1 MRRKRTK
8 EMSEDRT
15 SPPAPPR
22 RPRALRSSAAV
33 AITVLATLGVANAQ
47 QGNPPVKTAPG
58 ALQLNSNALSAKKG
72 GPPPTPPP
80 PTTTGGAPIPTA
92 PVIGGGTTPPAVG
105 TTGATGTG
113 VAPATSGSGKK
124 PGDTSTLPQFKD
136 EIEFEPRPP
145 GYKVQF
151 SLEDADLPELIK
163 VMGQL
168 TGKRFIFGG
177 KVRSIKA
184 SIYSPQKVTVAEA
197 YQAFLSVLETNGL
210 TVIPHGKFL
219 KIIETPGVVTQT
231 TPIYGTATANGSED
245 RYITRLHRLSYVTAD
260 EVANVLT
267 HFKSRDGDITIYS
280 PGNLLIITDTGTNI
294 KRMME
299 MVEEIDVAG
308 IGDQVWVEPIHY
320 AGAQEIATKLGEIF
334 DVAKGAAGAAAPKG
348 PGSQAIDSRV
358 TKIVP
363 EDRTNSLIIIGTE
376 KAYLRILELIKRLD
390 VPLSGE
396 GEIHVLPLQHADA
409 EELSKTLNDI
419 ATKGAPGA
427 PGAPPT
433 PGGIKGPTTSVF
445 EGAIRITADKSTN
458 SLVITSSLRDYA
470 ALRNVIDRLDQ
481 ARRQVFIEAVIMEV
495 STNHQNKLG
504 VSFHGADNLSGVG
517 PDGSVVLG
525 GSNPLG
531 SVGFPNVGDPTSLQ
545 GLALGV
551 RSNTLLTLAGIGISV
566 PAFGVALQALTTS
579 GDSNVLSTPHIMA
592 TDNVPAEIN
601 VGENVPLQSSILGG
615 GFPGLGGLP
624 GANPAAAGGL
634 PGGFGGGFGAFGGI
648 SRQNV
653 GTKVKLTPH
662 INDSNEVR
670 LEIDEEISEL
680 GAGQGTTLPTIV
692 QRSAKTQVVV
702 QDQQTIVI
710 GGLVRD
716 YVSNEETKVPV
727 LGDIPLIGALFKQTT
742 KRNQKRNLLLILT
755 PYVIRDPADL
765 RVIFERKM
773 QERQE
778 FLDRYFVFAGKEG
791 EYERNIDYSR
801 TRGLLEEIRQ
811 AYAKVD
817 EKEALEEATQPKDV
831 KTHELSKPIGEVPT
845 QPATGSA
852 FSGGAGGPAI
862 GGAQGGPPNP
872 SAPPPPPPVMINP
885 GNPPTILK
893 PGAPLV
899 RSVIIEN

>member
-1 MRRKRTK
+1 MVDKAKRNLAYGA
-8 EMSEDRT
+8 RGV
-15 SPPAPPR
+15 
-22 RPRALRSSAAV
+22 RAGLALGM
-33 AITVLATLGVANAQ
+33 AILGCIGLANAQ
-47 QGNPPVKTAPG
+47 PKPAPNIIQKAQPNPTLLNNKAGAPPPPVAVT
-58 ALQLNSNALSAKKG
+58 
-72 GPPPTPPP
+72 TPPP
-80 PTTTGGAPIPTA
+80 PVPGPGTPPPPPGPGGGVAP
-92 PVIGGGTTPPAVG
+92 PVGGTTAAPPLGKPISPSPSSSIGPGGKASSD
-105 TTGATGTG
+105 TGN
-113 VAPATSGSGKK
+113 
-124 PGDTSTLPQFKD
+124 LPQFKD

-177 KVRSIKA
+177 KVRAIKA
-184 SIYSPQKVTVAEA
+184 TIYSPQKVTVAEA
-197 YQAFLSVLETNGL
+197 YQAFLSILETNGL

-219 KIIETPGVVTQT
+219 KIIETPGVVTQPT
-231 TPIYGTATANGSED
+231 QIYGVGANNGPED
-245 RYITRLHRLSYVTAD
+245 RYLTRLHRLSYVTAD

-294 KRMME
+294 KRMMSL
-299 MVEEIDVAG
+299 VEEIDVAG

-334 DVAKGAAGAAAPKG
+334 DVGKGAAAAPAAVKG
-348 PGSQAIDSRV
+348 PGSQSIDSRV

-363 EDRTNSLIIIGTE
+363 EDRTNSIVIIGTE

-419 ATKGAPGA
+419 ANKAGAAGAPGA
-427 PGAPPT
+427 PAPK
-433 PGGIKGPTTSVF
+433 PGGGASSVTIF

-470 ALRNVIDRLDQ
+470 SLRNVIDKLDQ
-481 ARRQVFIEAVIMEV
+481 SRRQVFIEAVIMEV
-495 STNHQNKLG
+495 STNHSNKLG
-504 VSFHGADNLSGVG
+504 VSFHGGDSISS
-517 PDGSVVLG
+517 PDSVILG
-525 GSNPLG
+525 GSNALG
-531 SVGFPNVGDPTSLQ
+531 SATFPNLSDPTSLQ

-551 RSNTLLTLAGIGISV
+551 RSNQLLTLAGIGISI

-615 GFPGLGGLP
+615 GLPGLGGAAGGLP
-624 GANPAAAGGL
+624 GGL
-634 PGGFGGGFGAFGGI
+634 PGGFGGLGVGGGAFGGI

-653 GTKVKLTPH
+653 GTKIKLVPH

-692 QRSAKTQVVV
+692 QRTAKTQVVI

-716 YVSNEETKVPV
+716 FVSSEETKVPV
-727 LGDIPLIGALFKQTT
+727 LGDIPLIGVLFKQTT

-765 RVIFERKM
+765 RAIFERKM
-773 QERQE
+773 EERQE

-791 EYERNIDYSR
+791 QYEQNIDYTR

-811 AYAKVD
+811 AYMKVD
-817 EKEALEEATQPKDV
+817 DRDALDEFGKPKEV
-831 KTHELSKPIGEVPT
+831 KTHEVSKPVGDVP
-845 QPATGSA
+845 P
-852 FSGGAGGPAI
+852 GAGAAGAAGGI
-862 GGAQGGPPNP
+862 GNQPLQPIPGG
-872 SAPPPPPPVMINP
+872 APPPPPPPQPV
-885 GNPPTILK
+885 GQPPTILK
-893 PGAPLV
+893 PGPQLLH
-899 RSVIIEN
+899 SVIIEN

>member
-1 MRRKRTK
+1 VRESEPMSVENHKTPARGKRRAATAAAIALIATIGAAHAQGLKPAPNVLQINSAKIAKPATP
-8 EMSEDRT
+8 T
-15 SPPAPPR
+15 APPPAPT
-22 RPRALRSSAAV
+22 V
-33 AITVLATLGVANAQ
+33 APAPSIGGPTGAPSIGGPTG
-47 QGNPPVKTAPG
+47 APG
-58 ALQLNSNALSAKKG
+58 TPVGPKVG
-72 GPPPTPPP
+72 GTP
-80 PTTTGGAPIPTA
+80 
-92 PVIGGGTTPPAVG
+92 GTTP
-105 TTGATGTG
+105 
-113 VAPATSGSGKK
+113 SGKASS
-124 PGDTSTLPQFKD
+124 DTATLPQFKD

-184 SIYSPQKVTVAEA
+184 TIYSPQKVTVAEA
-197 YQAFLSVLETNGL
+197 YQAFLSILETNGL

-219 KIIETPGVVTQT
+219 KIIETPGVVTQA
-231 TPIYGTATANGSED
+231 TPIYGPGTANGPED
-245 RYITRLHRLSYVTAD
+245 RYVTRLHRLSYVTAD

-280 PGNLLIITDTGTNI
+280 PGNLLIITDTGTNV
-294 KRMME
+294 KRMMSII
-299 MVEEIDVAG
+299 EEIDVAG

-320 AGAQEIATKLGEIF
+320 AGAQEIATKLAEIF
-334 DVAKGAAGAAAPKG
+334 DVAKGAAAAPGAKG
-348 PGSQAIDSRV
+348 PGSQSIDARV

-363 EDRTNSLIIIGTE
+363 EDRTNSVVIIGTE

-390 VPLSGE
+390 VPLTGE

-419 ATKGAPGA
+419 ATKAGATAAPGA
-427 PGAPPT
+427 PAPK
-433 PGGIKGPTTSVF
+433 PGGPSASVF

-470 ALRNVIDRLDQ
+470 SLRNVIDKLDQ
-481 ARRQVFIEAVIMEV
+481 ARRQVYIEAVIMEV

-504 VSFHGADNLSGVG
+504 VSFHGGDSIDSLG
-517 PDGSVVLG
+517 PDGSVILG
-525 GSNPLG
+525 GSNALG
-531 SVGFPNVGDPTSLQ
+531 SATFPNLGDPTSLQ

-551 RSNTLLTLAGIGISV
+551 RSNHLLTLAGIGISI
-566 PAFGVALQALTTS
+566 PAFGIALQALTTS

-601 VGENVPLQSSILGG
+601 IGENVPLQSSILGG
-615 GFPGLGGLP
+615 GLPGLGGLP
-624 GANPAAAGGL
+624 GAAGANPAA
-634 PGGFGGGFGAFGGI
+634 GGFGGLGAFGGAFGGI

-653 GTKVKLTPH
+653 GTKVKLVPH

-692 QRSAKTQVVV
+692 QRTAKTQVVI

-716 YVSNEETKVPV
+716 YISNEETKVPV
-727 LGDIPLIGALFKQTT
+727 LGDIPLIGALFKQST

-765 RVIFERKM
+765 RAIFERKM

-778 FLDRYFVFAGKEG
+778 FLDRYFVFAGNQG
-791 EYERNIDYSR
+791 EYQANIDYTR

-811 AYAKVD
+811 AYMRVE
-817 EKEALEEATQPKDV
+817 EKEELDAFGQPKDV
-831 KTHELSKPIGEVPT
+831 KTHEVSKPISELPPNAG
-845 QPATGSA
+845 AT
-852 FSGGAGGPAI
+852 GAGGPTGPTI
-862 GGAQGGPPNP
+862 GGAPTPQPIPLTNP
-872 SAPPPPPPVMINP
+872 QPPPPQPPP

-893 PGAPLV
+893 PGAPV
-899 RSVIIEN
+899 IKSVIIEN

>member
-1 MRRKRTK
+1 MSVENRKSKRAATAAAIALIATIGAAHAQGLK
-8 EMSEDRT
+8 
-15 SPPAPPR
+15 PAPNV
-22 RPRALRSSAAV
+22 LQIGSAKVTKAPV
-33 AITVLATLGVANAQ
+33 GSAPPTPAPTVV
-47 QGNPPVKTAPG
+47 PG
-58 ALQLNSNALSAKKG
+58 APTVVPGAPTVG
-72 GPPPTPPP
+72 GPPGTPGTPIAP
-80 PTTTGGAPIPTA
+80 KVGGTP
-92 PVIGGGTTPPAVG
+92 GTTP
-105 TTGATGTG
+105 
-113 VAPATSGSGKK
+113 SGKASS
-124 PGDTSTLPQFKD
+124 DTATLPQFKD

-184 SIYSPQKVTVAEA
+184 TIYSPQKVTVAEA
-197 YQAFLSVLETNGL
+197 YQAFLSILETNGL

-219 KIIETPGVVTQT
+219 KIIETPGVVTQA
-231 TPIYGTATANGSED
+231 TPIYGPGTANGPED
-245 RYITRLHRLSYVTAD
+245 RYLTRLHRLSYVTAD

-280 PGNLLIITDTGTNI
+280 PGNLLIITDTGTNV
-294 KRMME
+294 KRMMSII
-299 MVEEIDVAG
+299 EEIDVAG

-320 AGAQEIATKLGEIF
+320 AGAQEIANKLQEIF
-334 DVAKGAAGAAAPKG
+334 DVAKGAAAAPGAKG
-348 PGSQAIDSRV
+348 PGSQSVDARV

-363 EDRTNSLIIIGTE
+363 EDRTNSVVIIGTE

-390 VPLSGE
+390 VPLTGE

-419 ATKGAPGA
+419 ANKAGAAAAPGA
-427 PGAPPT
+427 PVAK
-433 PGGIKGPTTSVF
+433 PGGPSASVF

-470 ALRNVIDRLDQ
+470 SLRNVIDKLDQ
-481 ARRQVFIEAVIMEV
+481 ARRQVYIEAVIMEV

-504 VSFHGADNLSGVG
+504 VSFHGGSSIDSLG
-517 PDGSVVLG
+517 PDGSVILG
-525 GSNPLG
+525 GSNALG
-531 SVGFPNVGDPTSLQ
+531 SATFPNLGDPTSLQ

-551 RSNTLLTLAGIGISV
+551 RSNHLLTLAGIGISI
-566 PAFGVALQALTTS
+566 PAFGIALQALTTS

-601 VGENVPLQSSILGG
+601 IGENVPLQSSILGG
-615 GFPGLGGLP
+615 GLPGLGGLAGAA
-624 GANPAAAGGL
+624 GANPAAGALGGL
-634 PGGFGGGFGAFGGI
+634 GAFGGAFGGI

-653 GTKVKLTPH
+653 GTKVKLVPH

-692 QRSAKTQVVV
+692 QRNAKTQVVI

-716 YVSNEETKVPV
+716 YISNEETKVPI
-727 LGDIPLIGALFKQTT
+727 LGDIPLIGALFKQST

-765 RVIFERKM
+765 RAIFERKM

-778 FLDRYFVFAGKEG
+778 FLDRYFVFAGDQG
-791 EYERNIDYSR
+791 TYAANIDYSR

-811 AYAKVD
+811 AYMRVE
-817 EKEALEEATQPKDV
+817 EKEALDAFGQPKDV
-831 KTHELSKPIGEVPT
+831 KTHDVSKPISELPPSSG
-845 QPATGSA
+845 ATG
-852 FSGGAGGPAI
+852 GGAPAGPNVGGAPQPNPAI
-862 GGAQGGPPNP
+862 SIPQ
-872 SAPPPPPPVMINP
+872 PPPPQPQP

-893 PGAPLV
+893 PGNPV
-899 RSVIIEN
+899 IKSVIIEN

>member
-1 MRRKRTK
+1 MSVGKQQTSARGGKRAATAAAIALIASIGAAHAQGLK
-8 EMSEDRT
+8 
-15 SPPAPPR
+15 PAPN
-22 RPRALRSSAAV
+22 
-33 AITVLATLGVANAQ
+33 VLQIN
-47 QGNPPVKTAPG
+47 
-58 ALQLNSNALSAKKG
+58 SAKLPTKA
-72 GPPPTPPP
+72 PPTPTAAPTVVP
-80 PTTTGGAPIPTA
+80 GAPTIVPGAPTIGGPGIPGAPVTTTGPKIGGAPSA
-92 PVIGGGTTPPAVG
+92 TP
-105 TTGATGTG
+105 
-113 VAPATSGSGKK
+113 SGKASSDT
-124 PGDTSTLPQFKD
+124 GDLPQFKD

-184 SIYSPQKVTVAEA
+184 TIYSPQKVTVAEA
-197 YQAFLSVLETNGL
+197 YQAFLSILETNGL

-219 KIIETPGVVTQT
+219 KIIETPGVVTQS
-231 TPIYGTATANGSED
+231 TPIYGTGTANGPED

-280 PGNLLIITDTGTNI
+280 PGNLLIITDTGTNV
-294 KRMME
+294 KRMMSII
-299 MVEEIDVAG
+299 EEIDVAG

-334 DVAKGAAGAAAPKG
+334 DVSKGAPAAPGAKG
-348 PGSQAIDSRV
+348 PGSQSVDARV

-363 EDRTNSLIIIGTE
+363 EDRTNSIIIIGTE

-390 VPLSGE
+390 VPLTGE

-419 ATKGAPGA
+419 ATKAGAAATPGA
-427 PGAPPT
+427 PAAK
-433 PGGIKGPTTSVF
+433 PGGPSASVF

-470 ALRNVIDRLDQ
+470 SLRNVIDKLDQ
-481 ARRQVFIEAVIMEV
+481 ARRQVYIEAVIMEV

-504 VSFHGADNLSGVG
+504 VSVHGGDSLDSLG
-517 PDGSVVLG
+517 PDGSVILG
-525 GSNPLG
+525 GSNALG
-531 SVGFPNVGDPTSLQ
+531 SATFPNLGDPTSLQ

-551 RSNTLLTLAGIGISV
+551 RSNHLLTLAGIGISI
-566 PAFGVALQALTTS
+566 PAFGIALQALTTS

-601 VGENVPLQSSILGG
+601 IGENVPLQSSILGG
-615 GFPGLGGLP
+615 GLPGLGGLP
-624 GANPAAAGGL
+624 GANPAAGGL
-634 PGGFGGGFGAFGGI
+634 PGIGGLGGFGGAFGGI

-653 GTKVKLTPH
+653 GTKVKLVPH

-692 QRSAKTQVVV
+692 QRTAKTQVVI

-727 LGDIPLIGALFKQTT
+727 LGDIPLIGALFKQST

-765 RVIFERKM
+765 RAIFERKM

-778 FLDRYFVFAGKEG
+778 FLDRYFVFAGDQG
-791 EYERNIDYSR
+791 AYQANIDYTR

-811 AYAKVD
+811 AYMRV
-817 EKEALEEATQPKDV
+817 EEREELDAFGQPKDV
-831 KTHELSKPIGEVPT
+831 KTHEVSKPISEIP
-845 QPATGSA
+845 P
-852 FSGGAGGPAI
+852 SGGAGGTPGPTIGIAPAP
-862 GGAQGGPPNP
+862 QGG
-872 SAPPPPPPVMINP
+872 APPPQPQPAQPPP

-893 PGAPLV
+893 PGTPV
-899 RSVIIEN
+899 IKSVIIEN